1 MTAWALKGQE
11 RDKKH
16 LKNELVPCLHFF
28 FLMAPIVRYKYK
40 PTFSSFYSAQINF
53 INFFQG
59 KALIEKLSSILYEV
73 FDLTF

>member
-11 RDKKH
+11 RDKNV
-16 LKNELVPCLHFF
+16 KNELVPCLHF